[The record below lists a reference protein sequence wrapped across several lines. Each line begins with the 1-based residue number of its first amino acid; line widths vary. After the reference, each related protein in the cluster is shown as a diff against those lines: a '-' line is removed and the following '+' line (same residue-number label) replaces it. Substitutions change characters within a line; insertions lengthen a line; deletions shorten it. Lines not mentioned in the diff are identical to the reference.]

1 VPVEGYN
8 YQELEECM
16 EKRAKTVVITGASSG
31 IGYQAALDFARSGA
45 MVIGVGRDSQRCE
58 AAGQRIQADTPN
70 ANVTFLVADLA
81 HQNQIRELGA
91 RISQLL
97 DKRIDG
103 KLDVLVNNAG
113 LYMQKR
119 VITGDGVETT
129 FAVNHL
135 APMLLS
141 YLLLPHLEGTE
152 NSRII
157 TVSSNSHYSTWFN
170 PVVEAR
176 PNYYFGFWAYKI
188 SKLGNVLFSREFNRV
203 WKGRNPKAFAV
214 DPGLVNTDIGLK
226 GTGGLVQAVWRG
238 RQAKGMLAEVP
249 SRTILHLANTDGL
262 DAQRDVYWRDCK
274 PKQPSK
280 AAFNVSLA
288 ERLWVESCRLC
299 GIPTDWNPG

>member
-1 VPVEGYN
+1 
-8 YQELEECM
+8 M
-16 EKRAKTVVITGASSG
+16 EKREKVVVVTGASSG
-31 IGYQAALDFARSGA
+31 IGYQAALDFARSGV
-45 MVIGVGRDSQRCE
+45 MVVGVGRDAQRCE
-58 AAGQRIQADTPN
+58 AARLRILTETPN

-81 HQNQIRELGA
+81 HQDQIRDLGA
-91 RISQLL
+91 RISRLL
-97 DKRIDG
+97 DERTSG

-119 VITGDGVETT
+119 VITEDGVETT

-135 APMLLS
+135 APMLLT
-141 YLLLPHLEGTE
+141 YLLLPHLEKTE
-152 NSRII
+152 NSRVI

-170 PVVEAR
+170 PVIEKH
-176 PNYYFGFWAYKI
+176 PTLYFGFWAYKV
-188 SKLGNVLFSREFNRV
+188 SKLGNVLFSRQFNRMRQG
-203 WKGRNPKAFAV
+203 KTPQAFAV

-238 RQAKGMLAEVP
+238 RQAKGMTAEVP
-249 SRTILHLANTDGL
+249 SKTILYVANTDGL

-280 AAFNVSLA
+280 VAFNVSLA